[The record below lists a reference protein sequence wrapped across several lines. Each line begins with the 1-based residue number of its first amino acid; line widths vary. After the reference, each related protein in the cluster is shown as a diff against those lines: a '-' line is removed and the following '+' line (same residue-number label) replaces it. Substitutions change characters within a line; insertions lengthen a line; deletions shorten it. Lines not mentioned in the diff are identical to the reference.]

1 MVNITVPAWPRN
13 IINVRA
19 NDKVYIVNSLLMFCS
34 LPYFP
39 SYFRLE
45 FFFCFAFREH
55 PFFSLCFRSNRFLI
69 FCQCTWSACGSE
81 VTKRREYDL
90 IASKASVFFA
100 RSPVCLKKAIF
111 LCEWPLLSSIQEDS
125 VNILGKLRNFPG
137 NRLVLHN
144 LMGRIAQCVC
154 ISRSL
159 YHTAVAKPWPHS
171 FRTEFQRFS
180 QVRYKI

>member
-1 MVNITVPAWPRN
+1 MHVEAR
-13 IINVRA
+13 
-19 NDKVYIVNSLLMFCS
+19 
-34 LPYFP
+34 LP
-39 SYFRLE
+39 SVGSTTW
-45 FFFCFAFREH
+45 EH
-55 PFFSLCFRSNRFLI
+55 RKHQF
-69 FCQCTWSACGSE
+69 
-81 VTKRREYDL
+81 
-90 IASKASVFFA
+90 FFA
-100 RSPVCLKKAIF
+100 RSSVCLKKAIF

-159 YHTAVAKPWPHS
+159 YHTAVAKPWPQS

-180 QVRYKI
+180 QVRYKIWTAQLIYSRYFMRAKEFTGSLRITVSLLISYASHFIPFVIKKSVDNRLFSEKVFA